1 MPNWGEHE
9 SSEAWKWDYIAFTC
23 GAHYLSIR
31 VINAALKETHQS
43 LS

>member
-1 MPNWGEHE
+1 M
-9 SSEAWKWDYIAFTC
+9 DYIAFTC

-31 VINAALKETHQS
+31 VINAALKGNSPE